1 MKELKIN
8 RVILTTDYKSYLEVK
23 KIVEK
28 YGLKPLLFNCIKIKR
43 LKFKIPDKKYDWIF
57 FTSKNAVRIF
67 LNQSKWFLKGKKIAA
82 IGPATLREIEKMAKR
97 SCDYIPPDY
106 NSVSFVKSFVS
117 KYKFKKFNILFL
129 TSDLTDDYIQNNFL
143 KYGHH
148 IDKIIVYRT
157 IKPRHS
163 DYRIKLLK
171 KNIKNSFI
179 IFSSSS
185 SLYNFIDTV
194 SLKLLKYPYIIT
206 MGIKTEKSLKK
217 LGFKSFIK
225 AKSSFEDI
233 ISKIRKITTTCS
245 RK

>member
-1 MKELKIN
+1 MKKLKIN
-8 RVILTTDYKSYLEVK
+8 RIILTTDYKSYLEVK
-23 KIVEK
+23 KIINK

-43 LKFKIPDKKYDWIF
+43 VKFKIPDKKYDWIF

-67 LNQSKWFLKGKKIAA
+67 LNQAKNGFLKGKKIAA
-82 IGPATLREIEKMAKR
+82 IGPATSNEIKKIANR
-97 SCDYIPPDY
+97 ACNYIPPHY
-106 NSVSFVKSFVS
+106 NSVSFVRSFVS
-117 KYKFKKFNILFL
+117 QYKSKKFNILFP
-129 TSDLTDDYIQNNFL
+129 TSDLADDYIQNNLL

-157 IKPRHS
+157 IKPPHS
-163 DYRIKLLK
+163 DYKIKLLK

-179 IFSSSS
+179 IFSSPS
-185 SLYNFIDTV
+185 SLYNFIDIV
-194 SLKLLKYPYIIT
+194 GLRLLKYPYIVT

-233 ISKIRKITTTCS
+233 ISRIRKITQYA
-245 RK
+245 